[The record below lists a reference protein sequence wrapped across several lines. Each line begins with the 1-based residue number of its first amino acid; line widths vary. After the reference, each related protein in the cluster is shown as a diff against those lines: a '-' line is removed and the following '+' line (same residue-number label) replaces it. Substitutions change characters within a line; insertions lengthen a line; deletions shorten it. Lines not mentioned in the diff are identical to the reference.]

1 MMFTILLFGLGG
13 AISGGVSILDKVR
26 AAVDHMVELKH
37 RERTGRSNR
46 QHVRLD
52 IDVTPEEFLKIVK
65 DPSVQ
70 RGMASF
76 AVQRQLGEIDSCSE
90 CGAAVVQ

>member
-46 QHVRLD
+46 QHVRFDMDL
-52 IDVTPEEFLKIVK
+52 TPEGFLKVSE
-65 DPSVQ
+65 DPTIL
-70 RGMASF
+70 RGRAAF
-76 AVQRQLGEIDSCSE
+76 AVRQSMGEVDSCSE